1 MKIYAGRIVPPQDP
15 QSQRVMKLASRLLDA
30 NKDLIPETHPKNWTF
45 TLVID
50 PTISAF
56 CLSVSKIF
64 LFLHFYLYLNLVDKK
79 KKK

>member
-15 QSQRVMKLASRLLDA
+15 QSQRVMKLAKRLLDA
-30 NKDLIPETHPKNWTF
+30 NKDLIPEIHPKNWTF

-64 LFLHFYLYLNLVDKK
+64 YFTFLFIFKPC
-79 KKK
+79 